1 MPAWLSKGDL
11 SLPFMGSNAASAVEL
26 LKPKTCELPGAPKKD
41 CKK

>member
-1 MPAWLSKGDL
+1 METK
-11 SLPFMGSNAASAVEL
+11 AASAVEL